1 MFRNADLLIRS
12 DFRAPV
18 NVTNFFGIGNET
30 TFDEDKNG
38 IQYYRARYNFINATV
53 YFRRHLQSWFRIH
66 FGPTFQ
72 HFSLDST
79 KNLGR
84 FVNSE
89 YTGIRG
95 ENRYGS
101 NSFIG
106 ADARLDINS
115 KNNQMIPTRGSV
127 LDLGVRPLLG
137 LNGESSNLL
146 QANMD
151 MRIFMSLAAR
161 TRLVLATRFG
171 WGRNYGDYEF
181 PQAMYLGGT
190 DNLRGYRKQRF
201 AGRSMFFNNTEL
213 RVRLF
218 DFNTYLFPGSFGIL
232 VFNDVGR
239 VWADGEKSTD
249 WHVGNG
255 AGIWLAPV
263 RRFVIAAMLGRSK
276 EEKMIPRVSFGFQ
289 F

>member
-1 MFRNADLLIRS
+1 M
-12 DFRAPV
+12 
-18 NVTNFFGIGNET
+18 
-30 TFDEDKNG
+30 
-38 IQYYRARYNFINATV
+38 
-53 YFRRHLQSWFRIH
+53 QSWFRIN

-79 KNLGR
+79 ENIGR
-84 FVNSE
+84 FVNTE
-89 YTGIRG
+89 FTGIDH
-95 ENRYGS
+95 EDRYGS
-101 NSFIG
+101 KTFLG

-115 KNNQMIPTRGSV
+115 KNNQMIPTRGFV
-127 LDLGVRPLLG
+127 LDLGVRPLFG
-137 LNGESSNLL
+137 LNGQASNLV

-151 MRIFMSLAAR
+151 MRIFMSLASR

-218 DFNTYLFPGSFGIL
+218 DFNTYLFPGSFGVL

-239 VWADGEKSTD
+239 VWAVAENSND

-255 AGIWLAPV
+255 VGIWVAPI
-263 RRFVIAAMLGRSK
+263 RRFVIAAMVARSK